1 MRFSTLI
8 VVIVFLGIIG
18 VSVHQAAWYTN
29 ELGSRAENTRQCF
42 WTKKFIVQSFK
53 NTCDGK
59 GFESLEEWQL
69 TCRTMFD
76 LEYIAWCPA
85 EEFMV
90 IENEED
96 KGNLMY
102 AVWTGNKALK
112 ACSGEVYYRSK

>member
-59 GFESLEEWQL
+59 GFESLEEWQPVSL
-69 TCRTMFD
+69 GGIKPGAQD
-76 LEYIAWCPA
+76 WL
-85 EEFMV
+85 
-90 IENEED
+90 
-96 KGNLMY
+96 
-102 AVWTGNKALK
+102 
-112 ACSGEVYYRSK
+112 SKDYQDEMLGSESW